1 MAKWLASA
9 LPVADAVSFEFDG
22 CCGINVTA
30 QHVMAQTAPLM
41 RLLAFYDQVIKDY
54 RGSQVSAH

>member
-1 MAKWLASA
+1 MENWLASA

-22 CCGINVTA
+22 INVTA
-30 QHVMAQTAPLM
+30 QHAKAQTAPLM
-41 RLLAFYDQVIKDY
+41 RLLAFYDHFIKDY